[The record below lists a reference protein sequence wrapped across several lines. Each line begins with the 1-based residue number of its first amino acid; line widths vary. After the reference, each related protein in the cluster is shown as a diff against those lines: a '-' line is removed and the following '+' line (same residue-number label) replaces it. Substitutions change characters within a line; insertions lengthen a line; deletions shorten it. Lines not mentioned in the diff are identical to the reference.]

1 MQKRRYL
8 LFSYRSFDHER
19 SKEGETLSRSYELVQ
34 SKYSEN
40 MSVSRLA
47 RSALS
52 VLTVKSSLYYLEPQF
67 GWQPTTF
74 HRPQIYFLAI
84 DFNYRLLDFRKRK
97 SMQGG

>member
-1 MQKRRYL
+1 MHARGK
-8 LFSYRSFDHER
+8 
-19 SKEGETLSRSYELVQ
+19 T
-34 SKYSEN
+34 
-40 MSVSRLA
+40 VSSTSIL
-47 RSALS
+47 